1 MRSLAAAGLLT
12 AVLLSPALAADIT
25 VDTAQGPATLPGAP
39 QKVAVLDLGALD
51 TMAAL
56 GVTPAAVPDK
66 LYLDHLQ
73 SLAGKAAP
81 VGTLQEPNL
90 EALAAVGPD
99 LIVVANRTATKKD
112 AVAQVAPAID
122 MTIDGA
128 NLIADAKARLAA
140 FGTLFGKEAEAK
152 ALTET
157 LDGKLAAV
165 SEAGR
170 DKGTAL
176 VVLTNGPKMSAYG
189 KGSRFGWIHDVTG
202 LPPAVESL
210 DPKANHGDAI
220 SHEFIAQANPDWL
233 FVLDRGAA
241 IGADMPAAQATLDNK
256 LVLGTNAWKNGHVV
270 YLPAD
275 NIYLAPG
282 GYTALTE
289 TLDALT
295 AALTK

>member
-25 VDTAQGPATLPGAP
+25 IDTAQGPATAPAMP

-51 TMAAL
+51 SMAAL
-56 GVTPAAVPDK
+56 GVVPAAVPDK

-73 SLAGKAAP
+73 SLAGTATP

-99 LIVVANRTATKKD
+99 LIIVANRTAAKKND
-112 AVAQVAPAID
+112 VAQVAPAID
-122 MTIDGA
+122 MTVDGA
-128 NLIADAKARLAA
+128 NLIADAKARLSA
-140 FGTLFGKEAEAK
+140 FGTLFGKEDEAK
-152 ALTET
+152 ALTEA
-157 LDGKLAAV
+157 LDARLAAV
-165 SEAGR
+165 ADAGR
-170 DKGTAL
+170 GKGTAL

-202 LPPAVESL
+202 LPPAVDSI
-210 DPKANHGDAI
+210 DPTANHGDAI
-220 SHEFIAQANPDWL
+220 SHEFIAMADPDWL

-241 IGADMPAAQATLDNK
+241 IGADQPSAQATLDNK
-256 LVLGTNAWKNGHVV
+256 LVQDTKAWKNGHVV

-275 NIYLAPG
+275 NVYLAPG
-282 GYTALTE
+282 GYTALSE

-295 AALTK
+295 AALTQ